1 MGEEVLILVAP
12 DQSKM
17 PVMSSLDG
25 NEQLEAPEQAS
36 ARPGIRINISK
47 ALSPVAPTPASDPA
61 PYLDSLEDVSA
72 EREPAPSGETGPEYK
87 LKPTLEGVVF
97 RRLPPKQKGAEISGM
112 CSIM

>member
-47 ALSPVAPTPASDPA
+47 ALSPVAPTPAPA
-61 PYLDSLEDVSA
+61 QHLDSLEDVNA
-72 EREPAPSGETGPEYK
+72 EKEPAPSGETGPEYK
-87 LKPTLEGVVF
+87 LKPTVEGVVF